1 MGRPIDPEIQ
11 SALLAAAEAVM
22 VGPGF
27 SHLTVDGLVRSIG
40 STRPAFYRRYPS
52 VAHLAFDVI
61 ASKFGTGEPP
71 STGSL
76 LGDLETLQ
84 RAEVAMFSSDLFRK
98 NLPGLLESI
107 RTDEVIQQLYADAFV
122 ARRRENLGRVIE
134 TAIERGERIR
144 ADWDLDLVSDLLV
157 GPLLARTLLPGTAAL
172 DDDLA
177 RVTARVACSVLSS
190 HQLDVSTAHE
200 VGTQAFR

>member
-1 MGRPIDPEIQ
+1 MSNRRMGRPIDPEIQ

-27 SHLTVDGLVRSIG
+27 SQLTVEGLVRSIG
-40 STRPAFYRRYPS
+40 STRPTFYRRYPS
-52 VAHLAFDVI
+52 VAHIAFDVI
-61 ASKFGTGEPP
+61 SSKFGTGEPP

-84 RAEVAMFSSDLFRK
+84 RADIAMFSSDLFRK

-107 RTDEVIQQLYADAFV
+107 RTDDTIRQLYGDAFV
-122 ARRRENLGRVIE
+122 ARRRENLSRVIE
-134 TAIERGERIR
+134 AAIERGEQIR
-144 ADWDLDLVSDLLV
+144 ADWDLDLVSDVLV
-157 GPLLARTLLPGTAAL
+157 GPILARTLLPGTAAL

-177 RVTARVACSVLSS
+177 GVTARVAYGVLS
-190 HQLDVSTAHE
+190 
-200 VGTQAFR
+200 

>member
-27 SHLTVDGLVRSIG
+27 SQLTVEGLVRSIG
-40 STRPAFYRRYPS
+40 STRPTFYRRYPS
-52 VAHLAFDVI
+52 VAHIAFDVI

-84 RAEVAMFSSDLFRK
+84 RADIAMFSSDLFRK

-107 RTDEVIQQLYADAFV
+107 RTDDAIRQLYGDAFV
-122 ARRRENLGRVIE
+122 ARRRENLSRVIE
-134 TAIERGERIR
+134 AAIERGEPIR
-144 ADWDLDLVSDLLV
+144 ADWDLDLVSDVLV
-157 GPLLARTLLPGTAAL
+157 GPILARTLLPGTAAL

-177 RVTARVACSVLSS
+177 GVTARVAYGVLS
-190 HQLDVSTAHE
+190 
-200 VGTQAFR
+200 

>member
-11 SALLAAAEAVM
+11 SALLAAAEVVM

-27 SHLTVDGLVRSIG
+27 SQLTVEGLVRSIG
-40 STRPAFYRRYPS
+40 STRPTFYRRYPS
-52 VAHLAFDVI
+52 VAHIAFDVI
-61 ASKFGTGEPP
+61 ASKFGTGESP

-84 RAEVAMFSSDLFRK
+84 RADIAMFSSDLFRK

-107 RTDEVIQQLYADAFV
+107 RTDDALRQLYGDAFV

-134 TAIERGERIR
+134 VAIQRGEQIH
-144 ADWDLDLVSDLLV
+144 ADWDLDLVSDMLV
-157 GPLLARTLLPGTAAL
+157 GPILARTLLPGTKTL
-172 DDDLA
+172 DDDFA
-177 RVTARVACSVLSS
+177 CVTARVAYGVLSS
-190 HQLDVSTAHE
+190 LEAGRPGDS
-200 VGTQAFR
+200 

>member
-1 MGRPIDPEIQ
+1 MSNRRMGRPMDPEIQ
-11 SALLAAAEAVM
+11 NALLAAAEAVM

-27 SHLTVDGLVRSIG
+27 SQLTVDGLARSIG
-40 STRPAFYRRYPS
+40 STRPTFYRRYLS
-52 VAHLAFDVI
+52 VAHIAFDVI

-84 RAEVAMFSSDLFRK
+84 RADIAMFSSDLFRK

-107 RTDEVIQQLYADAFV
+107 RTDDAIRQLYGDAFV

-134 TAIERGERIR
+134 AAIERGEQIR
-144 ADWDLDLVSDLLV
+144 ADWDLDLVSDVLV
-157 GPLLARTLLPGTAAL
+157 GPILARTLLPGTAVL

-177 RVTARVACSVLSS
+177 CVTARVAYGVLSERRDRRPGGS
-190 HQLDVSTAHE
+190 
-200 VGTQAFR
+200 